1 MLAIHNS
8 PGSHRGQSALSGSQD
23 FRIMNY
29 NHLPARDRN
38 YEIQRYTPN
47 LQMMPPPSAEQIKPG
62 KLDTPLKI
70 IKTVVI
76 TIIKSWHCTG
86 PLFIANKNS
95 STFFRVN
102 RVKSHFF
109 RCYSFVTHCTFLQAA
124 AVQGTRD
131 NKTADEQHIKIRETL
146 AWPPEPE
153 LLEIASSK
161 ENWDAAPGPGRCPVA
176 VLYTSSRDEVRSSL
190 N

>member
-102 RVKSHFF
+102 RVKSPNIFF
-109 RCYSFVTHCTFLQAA
+109 GVILLLL
-124 AVQGTRD
+124 
-131 NKTADEQHIKIRETL
+131 TA
-146 AWPPEPE
+146 P
-153 LLEIASSK
+153 SSRQRQCK
-161 ENWDAAPGPGRCPVA
+161 GPGITR
-176 VLYTSSRDEVRSSL
+176 LLMSSTLKYEKL
-190 N
+190 